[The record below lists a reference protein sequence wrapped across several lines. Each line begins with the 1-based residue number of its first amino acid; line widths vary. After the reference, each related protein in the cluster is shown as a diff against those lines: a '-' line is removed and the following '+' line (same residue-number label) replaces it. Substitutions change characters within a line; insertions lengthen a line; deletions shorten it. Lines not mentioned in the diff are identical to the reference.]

1 MTRTE
6 LLAATGNIWYVAC
19 YREGNRRRFQTAVYV
34 RAASAERARAVG
46 HRETPPRPCDL
57 FVIERGPIKFW
68 GGHFKNTPA
77 GKIAAVGLLRRWG
90 GF

>member
-46 HRETPPRPCDL
+46 HRETKAICCDAIPWNPETDL
-57 FVIERGPIKFW
+57 
-68 GGHFKNTPA
+68 T
-77 GKIAAVGLLRRWG
+77 
-90 GF
+90 